1 MPDLLVRLYD
11 LPEVLP
17 RISQL
22 RAQGVTIRVA
32 RSYEK
37 QRVIAWVRRHF
48 GDPWGDECDAAFGN
62 RPVSC
67 FIATENGAIAGFACY
82 DATCRDF
89 FGPAGVADQARGRGI
104 GSALLLACL
113 HAMAAIGYAYAI
125 IGGAGAVEFYRKVV
139 PAIEIEGSSPGI
151 YRDRLK
157 PDDGAA

>member
-17 RISQL
+17 RIEKL
-22 RAQGVTIRVA
+22 RGEGVTIRVA
-32 RSYEK
+32 RAYEK
-37 QRVIAWVRRHF
+37 QQVVAWVRRHF
-48 GDPWGDECDAAFGN
+48 GDPWAGECDAAFGN

-82 DATCRDF
+82 DSTCRDF
-89 FGPAGVADQARGRGI
+89 FGPAGVADHARGRGI
-104 GSALLLACL
+104 GGALLLSCL

-125 IGGAGAVEFYRKVV
+125 IGGAGSVEFYRRAVA
-139 PAIEIEGSSPGI
+139 AIEIEGSSPGI

-157 PDDGAA
+157 QDDGAG

>member
-1 MPDLLVRLYD
+1 
-11 LPEVLP
+11 
-17 RISQL
+17 
-22 RAQGVTIRVA
+22 VTIRVA

-37 QRVIAWVRRHF
+37 QQVVEWVRRSF
-48 GDPWGDECDAAFGN
+48 GEPWADECDAAFGN

-104 GSALLLACL
+104 GSALLLTCL
-113 HAMAAIGYAYAI
+113 HAMAAIGYGYAI
-125 IGGAGAVEFYRKVV
+125 IGGAGSLEFYRKVV
-139 PAIEIEGSSPGI
+139 AAIEIEGSSPGI

-157 PDDGAA
+157 PRDGTG